1 MSSTPHLDLRPLRL
15 RIVAALLCLLLTG
28 GALSACTQ
36 PAKPLPESTYDELVT
51 EIEGLAGVTAVTRSG
66 TDVTVTVD
74 ADTDPDALDDTA
86 KALLARVND
95 YRYPQGPPEV
105 SVESGRFTGTVG
117 HVVHD
122 VTTSIPQPGPLNLS
136 QLPFLTSLPDV
147 TGGEIGEN
155 MNASVTLAF
164 GTDMRSWLTDAAAGE
179 RQLLVG
185 GRRAAE
191 PEVVELV
198 EHGPGTSGGDGDDW
212 EPSVTA
218 RVDMSEPGVQD
229 AITRFYDT
237 AEQAGSLPFT
247 VQWTHSLERPDATVL
262 VEHDADIPDVLDVFA
277 AEYGAGELSDLTAG
291 SAEGLRVEFGDGR
304 ADADAYFQARD
315 LLAERGITVEHI
327 ALNRQSMDVV
337 TRSSTELRELADLL
351 SGSTWP
357 LPGDVELS
365 VSNTAY
371 PDDSSRFPAAEWPAH
386 ADLLTAL
393 WDAGFTSVRMSNYVG
408 GTGADF
414 RIDLH
419 QTDSQD
425 LTSAVSQDGL
435 IEVLRDTGWDGRALI
450 TLSTGGHPTFTATER
465 GKARGARMSLH
476 GVDPKPTGWAKR
488 FLDRFDATAG

>member
-1 MSSTPHLDLRPLRL
+1 MRSTPHSAHRPRRL
-15 RIVAALLCLLLTG
+15 RIVGALLCLLLTG
-28 GALSACTQ
+28 GPLSACTK
-36 PAKPLPESTYDELVT
+36 PAKPLPESTYADLVS
-51 EIEGLAGVTAVTRSG
+51 EVEGLAGVTAVTRAG
-66 TDVTVTVD
+66 TDVTVTVE

-86 KALLARVND
+86 EALLARVND

-105 SVESGRFTGTVG
+105 RVESGRFTGTVG
-117 HVVHD
+117 HTVRN
-122 VTTSIPQPGPLNLS
+122 TTASVPQPGPLNLS

-147 TGGEIGEN
+147 ADGEIGEN
-155 MNASVTLAF
+155 MNASVTLTF
-164 GTDMRSWLTDAAAGE
+164 GTDMRTWLTDATGQRE
-179 RQLLVG
+179 LVLG
-185 GRRAAE
+185 VRRAAAAD
-191 PEVVELV
+191 EVDLV
-198 EHGPGTSGGDGDDW
+198 EHAPGRDESDG
-212 EPSVTA
+212 EPSITA
-218 RVDMSEPGVQD
+218 SVDMSEPGVQD
-229 AITRFYDT
+229 AITRFYYT

-247 VQWTHSLERPDATVL
+247 VQWTNSLERPNATVL
-262 VEHDADIPDVLDVFA
+262 VEHDADIPDVLDVFT

-327 ALNRQSMDVV
+327 ALNRQSMNVV
-337 TRSSTELRELADLL
+337 APSSTELRELADLL

-371 PDDSSRFPAAEWPAH
+371 PDDSSTFPAAEWPAH

-393 WDAGFTSVRMSNYVG
+393 WDAGFTSVRMSEYVG

-414 RIDLH
+414 RLDLH

-425 LTSAVSQDGL
+425 LTSAAGQDAL

-450 TLSTGGHPTFTATER
+450 TLATGGHPTFTATER
-465 GKARGARMSLH
+465 GKATGARMSLH
-476 GVDPKPTGWAKR
+476 GVDPKPTGWAKE